1 MKSWEQ
7 VEKMETHETTNPL
20 DFPFFFSFVV
30 WHLLHKDALDFEPT
44 ARWRCLFHHSVI
56 FL

>member
-20 DFPFFFSFVV
+20 DFPFFFSFVG

-44 ARWRCLFHHSVI
+44 ARWRCLFHYSVI